1 MALRDHQKAALE
13 EAGIGVVSLKLATYG
28 GGRGTLIGGF
38 KCGEIARGD
47 IEEWLMAKTREEHAQ
62 QLAPLRWAK
71 VAAWAVVAGTIVAV
85 FSGFVIFPR

>member
-1 MALRDHQKAALE
+1 MTLRDHQKAALE

-28 GGRGTLIGGF
+28 SGRETLIGGF

-47 IEEWLMAKTREEHAQ
+47 IEEWLMAKTREE

-71 VAAWAVVAGTIVAV
+71 VAAWVVVAGAIVAV